1 MAIKPATPKGTRD
14 FSSTEIAK
22 RNYIR
27 AILQQTFQFFG
38 FQPIETPSFERL
50 ETLTGVY
57 GEEGDR
63 LVFKIL
69 NSGEKVKKADT
80 EALAQGKYQ
89 RFSRSLAEKAL
100 RYDLTV
106 PFARYVAQHQNEL
119 TFPFRR
125 YQIQPVWRADRPQHG
140 RFQEFYQ
147 CDADIVGDRSLWQEV
162 EVLALY
168 DRAFN
173 DLKIEGTVLKVN
185 HRKILA
191 GIAGKLGAVE
201 KLVDFTIAL
210 DKLDKIGKEGV
221 FKELVS
227 KGFSSNALD
236 LLEALLVLKGSA
248 AQQLEALKDIL
259 SDQPEGL
266 KGIEEL
272 EFIFKQLT
280 PDTLQTVQLHFDL
293 TLARGLHY
301 YTGMIVEVSAPEKVK
316 MGSIGGGGRYDD
328 LTATFGLNNM
338 SGIGVSFGFERIYL
352 VMEELQLFPE
362 ELVPMTQVLFAN
374 FGSEAAVIAYSSV
387 AQLRQHNIVSE
398 LYPTEAKLKKQLGY
412 ANQKGIQKVVLIG
425 EEEVI
430 QKTFILKDMKE
441 GTQTSHPLSDLISI
455 LN

>member
-248 AQQLEALKDIL
+248 AQQLKALKDIL

>member
-201 KLVDFTIAL
+201 KLGDFTIAL

-227 KGFSSNALD
+227 KGFSSSALE

-259 SDQPEGL
+259 SDQSEGL
-266 KGIEEL
+266 KGIEEI

-362 ELVPMTQVLFAN
+362 ELVPTTHVLFAN
-374 FGSEAAVIAYSSV
+374 FGLEAAVIAYSSV

-455 LN
+455 LT

>member
-1 MAIKPATPKGTRD
+1 MAIKPTTPKGTRD

-201 KLVDFTIAL
+201 KLGDFTIAL

-227 KGFSSNALD
+227 KGFSSSALE

-259 SDQPEGL
+259 SDQSEGL
-266 KGIEEL
+266 KGIEEI

-362 ELVPMTQVLFAN
+362 ELVPTTHVLFAN
-374 FGSEAAVIAYSSV
+374 FGLEAAVIAYSSV

-455 LN
+455 LT